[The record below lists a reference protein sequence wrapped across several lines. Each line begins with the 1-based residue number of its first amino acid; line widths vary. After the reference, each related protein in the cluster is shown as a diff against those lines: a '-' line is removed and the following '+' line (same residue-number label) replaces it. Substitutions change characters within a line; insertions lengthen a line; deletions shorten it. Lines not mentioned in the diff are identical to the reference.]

1 MEILIGL
8 IIIVGAGWYFWNK
21 RKTHG
26 PKGSGGGGHHHHQ
39 DGGDHK

>member
-1 MEILIGL
+1 MDILIG
-8 IIIVGAGWYFWNK
+8 IVVIGGAGWYFWNK

-26 PKGSGGGGHHHHQ
+26 PKGSGGGSDHQ